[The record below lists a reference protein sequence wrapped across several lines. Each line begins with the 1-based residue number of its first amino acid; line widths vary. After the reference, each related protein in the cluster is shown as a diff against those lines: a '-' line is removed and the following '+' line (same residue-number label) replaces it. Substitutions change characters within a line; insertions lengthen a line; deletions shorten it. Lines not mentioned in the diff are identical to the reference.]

1 MRIAICDDNKNEIN
15 QIFEVVSQIVN
26 KLEISA
32 KINLFHSGKD
42 ILKEKMSYDL
52 LLLDIELNDMNG
64 ISLAKKIRKY
74 NRNCIIIFISNYNN
88 YLQEGYKV
96 HAERYFIKPLDSLE
110 FEIELK
116 EILKEYIIDTK
127 FIFDL
132 RIANYKILIKDI
144 LYIEYYQR
152 KTIIHTLSNDYST
165 TITIKEWLTILDGCY
180 FSQCHKAFIINL
192 KHIKDIS
199 KNNIL
204 LENND
209 ELVLTRKFKK
219 TFIDNYHQYL
229 GGKI

>member
-1 MRIAICDDNKNEIN
+1 M
-15 QIFEVVSQIVN
+15 
-26 KLEISA
+26 
-32 KINLFHSGKD
+32 
-42 ILKEKMSYDL
+42 
-52 LLLDIELNDMNG
+52 
-64 ISLAKKIRKY
+64 
-74 NRNCIIIFISNYNN
+74 
-88 YLQEGYKV
+88 
-96 HAERYFIKPLDSLE
+96 
-110 FEIELK
+110 
-116 EILKEYIIDTK
+116 
-127 FIFDL
+127 
-132 RIANYKILIKDI
+132 IKDI

-192 KHIKDIS
+192 KHIKDIN

>member
-15 QIFEVVSQIVN
+15 QIFEVVSQTIN

-42 ILKEKMSYDL
+42 ILKEKISYDL

-127 FIFDL
+127 FIGS
-132 RIANYKILIKDI
+132 
-144 LYIEYYQR
+144 
-152 KTIIHTLSNDYST
+152 II
-165 TITIKEWLTILDGCY
+165 
-180 FSQCHKAFIINL
+180 
-192 KHIKDIS
+192 
-199 KNNIL
+199 
-204 LENND
+204 
-209 ELVLTRKFKK
+209 
-219 TFIDNYHQYL
+219 
-229 GGKI
+229 